1 MKILLCLLSLLL
13 SAAAFSQSYD
23 ISDSL
28 IKKAHERSS
37 YFIEDSFFN
46 TGIPFEDF
54 IKKADKTKPTVLHSH
69 GCSGVTKDE
78 FTLKK
83 FYTSLG
89 FNFVILDF
97 IKRGNTGVCQ
107 HLVAGNSNYKEDSK
121 KYSDDLKYRL
131 PARLMELEHHIKTLK
146 ENGFTKIYATGHSE
160 GGMVVQL
167 IQSEVDGVIIHS
179 MTCIPLSAKTPN
191 NINNKYLHLVSSN
204 DPLLIKTTGR
214 KFSCDDRLNY
224 TTVISNTY
232 SHDALSDPTW
242 ESKIKLFVAL
252 RP

>member
-1 MKILLCLLSLLL
+1 MKRLASVLCLVLS
-13 SAAAFSQSYD
+13 SAVFAQPYD

-28 IKKAHERSS
+28 IVKAHERST
-37 YFIEDSFFN
+37 YFAENSFFN
-46 TGIPFEDF
+46 AGTSFEDF

-97 IKRGNTGVCQ
+97 VKRGDAGVCQ

-167 IQSEVDGVIIHS
+167 LQADIDGVIIHS
-179 MTCIPLSAKTPN
+179 MTCSPASTKFPN
-191 NINNKYLHLVSSN
+191 NVNNKYLHLISSN
-204 DPLLIKTTGR
+204 DPLLNKTPGR
-214 KFSCDDRLNY
+214 KFSCDDRSNY
-224 TTVISNTY
+224 TTVIANTY
-232 SHDALSDPTW
+232 SHDALSDPSW
-242 ESKIKLFVAL
+242 ESKIKVFVGVQ
-252 RP
+252 

>member
-1 MKILLCLLSLLL
+1 MKKLISFLCFVFST
-13 SAAAFSQSYD
+13 AAFAQPYD

-28 IKKAHERSS
+28 INKAHERST
-37 YFIEDSFFN
+37 YFAENSFFN
-46 TGIPFEDF
+46 VGTTFEDF

-97 IKRGNTGVCQ
+97 VKRGDAGVCQ
-107 HLVAGNSNYKEDSK
+107 HLGSGNSNYKEDSK

-131 PARLMELEHHIKTLK
+131 PARLLELENHIKILR
-146 ENGFTKIYATGHSE
+146 ENGFGKIYATGHSE
-160 GGMVVQL
+160 GGMVIQL

-191 NINNKYLHLVSSN
+191 NVNNKYLHLVSSN
-204 DPLLIKTTGR
+204 DPFLNKTPGR
-214 KFSCDDRLNY
+214 KFSCDDRSNY

-232 SHDALSDPTW
+232 SHDALSDSTW
-242 ESKIKLFVAL
+242 ESKIKVFVGVN
-252 RP
+252 